1 MKQIAVIIPCYNE
14 QSTIGQVV
22 REFAAALPEATIVVG
37 DNNSR
42 DGTAQ
47 AAREAGAT
55 VIFEPRQGK
64 GNMLRTLFNAVD
76 ADCYLMV
83 DGDATY
89 PASNARALCEKVLD
103 DHCDMVIG
111 DRLSSTYFTVNQ
123 RRFHNSGNR
132 MMRSLVNW
140 MCHSNVSDILTGYRA
155 LSRRFVKNFPLR
167 SQGFEVETE
176 MTVHALEHSFKVDSM
191 PVDYRDRPDG
201 SVSKLDTWGDG
212 LRAIKTAMALF
223 GEHRPLRL
231 FSIIA
236 GCLLLLSLILV
247 TPVMIEYFHTG
258 LVPRFPTLIVSG
270 FIAMLA
276 MMLWVGGVIL
286 EVMSRNHWKQY
297 ELMLMHYG
305 KRDTTAASASS
316 PMGNSMR
323 EVCVSAT
330 GRMSNERPR

>member
-14 QSTIGQVV
+14 ESTIGQVV
-22 REFAAALPEATIVVG
+22 REFASALPEALIVVG

-42 DGTAQ
+42 DNTAH
-47 AAREAGAT
+47 AARAAGAT

-64 GNMLRTLFNAVD
+64 GNMLRTLFTQVE

-89 PASNARALCEKVLD
+89 AADNARTLCDKVLTEG
-103 DHCDMVIG
+103 CDMVIG
-111 DRLSSTYFTVNQ
+111 DRLSSTYFSFNQ
-123 RRFHNSGNR
+123 RPFHNSGNR
-132 MMRSLVNW
+132 MMRNLVNW
-140 MCHSNVSDILTGYRA
+140 MCRSNVSDILTGYRA
-155 LSRRFVKNFPLR
+155 LSRRFVRNFALR

-176 MTVHALEHSFKVDSM
+176 MTVHALEHSFKVDSV
-191 PVDYRDRPDG
+191 PVEYRERPDG

-212 LRAIKTAMALF
+212 FRAIKMALSLF

-236 GCLLLLSLILV
+236 CVLLLLALILV
-247 TPVMIEYFHTG
+247 TPVMIEYFQTG

-286 EVMSRNHWKQY
+286 EVIARNYWKQY
-297 ELMLMHYG
+297 ELMLMHY
-305 KRDTTAASASS
+305 RDKEASAASS
-316 PMGNSMR
+316 PNSTGNTTR
-323 EVCVSAT
+323 EV
-330 GRMSNERPR
+330 